1 MQTTENTKYRT
12 LYIIWNMNPNIKKI
26 MNCIII
32 EDEPAAQSILERDI
46 ALCPGLNCLGTFQD
60 AFSAQEFIDNNPID
74 LMFLDINLPEMS
86 GVSFLRSLVR
96 PPLVIFTTAY
106 PQYAVDGFD
115 LEVVD
120 FLLKPFS
127 FERFCKAVNKAK
139 DRFNAK
145 STPSAQGKITVK
157 SDRRIYQ
164 ISMGDILFIE
174 SCGDYVTIYCSD
186 KKLVVHGTM
195 KSWEEKLQG
204 LSFLKVHRTIIVNLL
219 KIDHIEGNQV
229 HLGTHKLPLAE
240 PFKSLLLEK
249 MFNSN

>member
-1 MQTTENTKYRT
+1 
-12 LYIIWNMNPNIKKI
+12 

-32 EDEPAAQSILERDI
+32 EDEPAAQSILEHYI
-46 ALCPGLNCLGTFQD
+46 ELCLGLTRAGTFRDVFLAQ
-60 AFSAQEFIDNNPID
+60 AFLDNNVIN

-115 LEVVD
+115 LEAVD

-139 DRFNAK
+139 ERIN
-145 STPSAQGKITVK
+145 SNSAPNLQGKITVK

-164 ISMGDILFIE
+164 ISISDILYLE
-174 SCGDYVTIYCSD
+174 SCGDYVTIHCSD
-186 KKLVVHGTM
+186 KKLLVHGTL

-204 LSFLKVHRTIIVNLL
+204 STFLKVHRTTIVNLS
-219 KIDHIEGNQV
+219 KIDHLEGNM
-229 HLGTHKLPLAE
+229 LRIGEHKLPVSE
-240 PFKSLLLEK
+240 QFKEQLLK
-249 MFNSN
+249 QMGGRNKS

>member
-1 MQTTENTKYRT
+1 
-12 LYIIWNMNPNIKKI
+12 

-32 EDEPAAQSILERDI
+32 EDEPAAQSLLERYI
-46 ALCPGLNCLGTFQD
+46 ELCPGMVCTGTFRD
-60 AFSAQEFIDNNPID
+60 VFSAQEFLDRNRVD

-96 PPLVIFTTAY
+96 SPLVIFTTAY

-139 DRFNAK
+139 DRFNANPA
-145 STPSAQGKITVK
+145 TPVNGKITVK

-164 ISMGDILFIE
+164 ISMGDILFVE
-174 SCGDYVTIYCSD
+174 SCGDYVTIHCTD

-195 KSWEEKLQG
+195 KSWDEKLRSS
-204 LSFLKVHRTIIVNLL
+204 SFLKVHRTIIVNLQ

-229 HLGTHKLPLAE
+229 HIGTHKLPLAE
-240 PFKSLLLEK
+240 PFKSQLLEK
-249 MFNSN
+249 MYDTK